1 MNEDMLVRIKGDT
14 SDFDQ
19 AMDRVAT
26 APGKATARF
35 RAGLERINKFME
47 QSTKKANILSKIQ
60 VAPVVDL
67 TDKFSSK
74 LKKVMRGRDELAKFT
89 KIPHTIVINA
99 VDKTRGVIQGITDRL
114 TSPLG
119 LLGAGAGMYGLGKVT
134 LGSAMDFEQQALA
147 MEHWLNG
154 NKKAADAANRWLQ
167 DFADKSPFT
176 NQELFPAFTR
186 GIGLSN
192 GDIKMAQRLLD
203 LSTDMA
209 ALTPG
214 KSVSDA
220 MEALADAQMGEFERL
235 KEFSM
240 KMTQGEFKKLGGFL
254 GFVAKAE
261 KRFNDGAEK
270 LSQTAR
276 GRLSTIVDK
285 TQSLFRAAGQGMLDA
300 MNPRLK
306 RITDWFDN
314 HPATVNRWK
323 ERITRTAGQ
332 AFDDMLSWGEQFLG
346 RLNQRFNEPGF
357 EKLNW
362 GEKLAIVIDESS
374 QVVLPKAGELGA
386 KLGIEIGKGIISGL
400 AQAAAE
406 NPLLAA
412 VLGFLVTPGPLQAK
426 LVVAGIAGAGSLLY
440 LGGKEAGKHLPGS
453 SYYTERMLNDQRAAD
468 AALNRPREH
477 YLGRNAA
484 TDRAVDIMNK
494 QPLVQGGVL
503 KNARG
508 SILTR
513 PAISL
518 VAEEGPEA
526 IIPLSSKRRQRALEL
541 WQETGRRLGVTPYAA
556 GGIIGSITGP
566 VPVLAGVSG
575 NNVAVNV
582 SGIEINI
589 TNTNEIDEEA
599 LALRIGRQ
607 IVREI
612 KKAFENR

>member
-332 AFDDMLSWGEQFLG
+332 AFDDMLSWGEQFLR

-374 QVVLPKAGELGA
+374 QAVLPKAGELGA

-400 AQAAAE
+400 AQAAAK
-406 NPLLAA
+406 NPLLVA

-426 LVVAGIAGAGSLLY
+426 LVVAGIAGTGSLLY

-468 AALNRPREH
+468 AALNRPTEH

-494 QPLVQGGVL
+494 QPLIQGGVL

>member
-599 LALRIGRQ
+599 LVLRIGRP

>member
-1 MNEDMLVRIKGDT
+1 
-14 SDFDQ
+14 
-19 AMDRVAT
+19 
-26 APGKATARF
+26 
-35 RAGLERINKFME
+35 
-47 QSTKKANILSKIQ
+47 
-60 VAPVVDL
+60 
-67 TDKFSSK
+67 
-74 LKKVMRGRDELAKFT
+74 
-89 KIPHTIVINA
+89 
-99 VDKTRGVIQGITDRL
+99 
-114 TSPLG
+114 
-119 LLGAGAGMYGLGKVT
+119 
-134 LGSAMDFEQQALA
+134 
-147 MEHWLNG
+147 
-154 NKKAADAANRWLQ
+154 
-167 DFADKSPFT
+167 
-176 NQELFPAFTR
+176 
-186 GIGLSN
+186 
-192 GDIKMAQRLLD
+192 
-203 LSTDMA
+203 
-209 ALTPG
+209 
-214 KSVSDA
+214 
-220 MEALADAQMGEFERL
+220 
-235 KEFSM
+235 
-240 KMTQGEFKKLGGFL
+240 
-254 GFVAKAE
+254 
-261 KRFNDGAEK
+261 
-270 LSQTAR
+270 
-276 GRLSTIVDK
+276 
-285 TQSLFRAAGQGMLDA
+285 
-300 MNPRLK
+300 
-306 RITDWFDN
+306 
-314 HPATVNRWK
+314 
-323 ERITRTAGQ
+323 
-332 AFDDMLSWGEQFLG
+332 
-346 RLNQRFNEPGF
+346 F

-406 NPLLAA
+406 NPLLAV

-484 TDRAVDIMNK
+484 ADRAVDIMNK
-494 QPLVQGGVL
+494 QPLIQGGVL

-582 SGIEINI
+582 SGIAINI